1 MAEDRRTRKTLNA
14 IRKAMIECL
23 QTTPFDH
30 ISVKQLCSS
39 ADINRST
46 FYFYYQDIQ
55 ELYSGLEE
63 EFLKKVDK
71 AMFDYYNKSINLHTH
86 LLNLV
91 KCYDENSEM
100 FLSMVNSRN
109 KAFYKAQKAF
119 IEKYHFMDDKTP
131 EEREYFIQY
140 YISGITGVITHWILT
155 GKKQSPEYIVSI
167 LTNNGSITK
176 PT

>member
-1 MAEDRRTRKTLNA
+1 
-14 IRKAMIECL
+14 MIECL
-23 QTTPFDH
+23 QTTSIDH
-30 ISVKQLCSS
+30 ISVKQLCST

-46 FYFYYQDIQ
+46 FYFYYQDLQ
-55 ELYSGLEE
+55 ELYSELEE

-71 AMFDYYNKSINLHTH
+71 AMFDYYNKSINLHIH

-109 KAFYKAQKAF
+109 KAFYNAQKAF
-119 IEKYHFMDDKTP
+119 IEKYHFIDDKTP
-131 EEREYFIQY
+131 EERDYFIQY

-155 GKKQSPEYIVSI
+155 GKKQSPEYIASF
-167 LTNNGSITK
+167 LANNGRIVEPS
-176 PT
+176 